1 MIYLQAPVGVLQ
13 DRITSRGIGY
23 EQAIDAQYLQRL
35 VSAYTRFFYHYDA
48 SPLVIINAAS
58 IDFANRDEDYQ
69 LLFDK
74 LQDVGKGR
82 HYLNPLPF

>member
-1 MIYLQAPVGVLQ
+1 M
-13 DRITSRGIGY
+13 
-23 EQAIDAQYLQRL
+23 
-35 VSAYTRFFYHYDA
+35 
-48 SPLVIINAAS
+48 VIKPTIEYF
-58 IDFANRDEDYQ
+58 DFANRDEDYQ